1 MFNIYFAPAWGLSSE
16 QMLDDYK
23 HQTPGGSGV
32 WKDMKAT
39 TNVDEADYL
48 VIQDYCQPDL
58 LEKFK
63 PENIYCFGR
72 EVPGLGPI
80 GDYSSWGINVFSY
93 VDESSHLYT
102 KWWYPNK
109 YSGGVNKT
117 YDELAAM
124 EHPPVKEGLLSCIQ
138 SNKRSCE
145 GHVKRVNFL
154 NEFVSKNNDK
164 LDLFGSISSSNKDLI
179 NDDKWEGLAPY
190 KYSIAFDN
198 GKYPNYFGTQF
209 TDAILSWNIPI
220 FWGCPN
226 IEDYFPKDSYEV
238 FDVDNLD
245 EVERIIQFVQSDNY
259 NDRIESLR
267 ESRDRILN
275 KYNLW
280 PTIYDAITG

>member
-32 WKDMKAT
+32 WKDMRAT
-39 TNVDEADYL
+39 TNVNEADYL

-63 PENIYCFGR
+63 PENIYYFGR

-117 YDELAAM
+117 YDELAIMDQA
-124 EHPPVKEGLLSCIQ
+124 PVKEGLLSCIQ
-138 SNKRSCE
+138 SNKTSCE

-209 TDAILSWNIPI
+209 TDAILSWNVPI

-226 IEDYFPKDSYEV
+226 IEDYFSKDSYEV

-245 EVERIIQFVQSDNY
+245 EIERIIQFVQSDNY
-259 NDRIESLR
+259 NDRIESLK